1 MYQLKVKANFSA
13 AHAVKFKDGS
23 IEPLHGH
30 NWKLAV
36 WVSSE
41 TLDECAMVVDFEEL
55 KKLIG
60 ELVLSKLDHANL
72 NDIPAFSGNAT
83 CETVAKWIYDELE
96 SPVAKTRDGIK
107 LESVTLWEAQDCCVT
122 YSTKNS

>member
-1 MYQLKVKANFSA
+1 MYQLKVKSYFSA

-23 IEPLHGH
+23 AEPLHGH
-30 NWKLAV
+30 NWKLIV
-36 WVSSE
+36 CVSSE

-55 KKLIG
+55 KKLIN

-83 CETVAKWIYDELE
+83 CEAVAKWIYDELE
-96 SPVAKTRDGIK
+96 SPVAKMKKGVT
-107 LESVTLWEAQDCCVT
+107 LENVSLWEAQDCCAS
-122 YSTKNS
+122 YSTKK